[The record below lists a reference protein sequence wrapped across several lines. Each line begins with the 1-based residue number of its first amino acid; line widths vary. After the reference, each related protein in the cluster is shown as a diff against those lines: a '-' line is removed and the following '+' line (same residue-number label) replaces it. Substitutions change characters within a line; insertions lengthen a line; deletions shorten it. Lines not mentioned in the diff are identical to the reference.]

1 MNEERPVVYTIS
13 EINHIDVRIY
23 TKDSRIKDGDN
34 DITVCNGNLLPMMIN
49 ISTILNDEG
58 YAVLFEVD

>member
-1 MNEERPVVYTIS
+1 MSIDNPVIYTIS

-49 ISTILNDEG
+49 ISTILNNEG